1 MSRSSDSTK
10 KTNERTT
17 YGLEKTLAVLVVLT
31 VVAVVAERPIL
42 ETTLT
47 LDASDA
53 ALAVYDDSVS
63 GGNSE
68 SEILDPKETSWR
80 CNLKEQAQYSFCGFE
95 MIFDPHRRQKGLD
108 LSRYD
113 QIHLWLDY
121 EGPTETVRV
130 YLRNYDP
137 AYSVPDRNDS
147 TKYNQVEFSR
157 ERVEGDGPASFS
169 MKDFFVANWW
179 FQHNR
184 LPPELTH
191 PQFDNIV
198 VLEVQTGQAPV
209 AGEHRFSLSKVTF
222 VGQLV
227 SSEQWYFG
235 IMATWV
241 AVALGF
247 LAFRI
252 WRLKHE
258 VTLKSRRERELVEV
272 NRLLDRRG
280 RSLEERARKDP
291 LTGAFNR
298 EGIEEAI
305 KEGLLAFRRNGEPL
319 SLIFLDVD
327 RFKAVNDNHGHGVG
341 DQILSGLSSA
351 VQKNIRTSDGFA
363 RWGGEEFALVCPN
376 TGRAEATNLAEK
388 LRALVDGERFGTPV
402 PITVSFGVAT
412 LKEGEGVEQLF
423 YRADEA
429 LYLAKELGRNR
440 VEVAD

>member
-1 MSRSSDSTK
+1 MSEGSG
-10 KTNERTT
+10 TNQKASGRTGF
-17 YGLEKTLAVLVVLT
+17 GLEATLAVLVVLT
-31 VVAVVAERPIL
+31 VVALVFERHIL
-42 ETTLT
+42 ETTLI
-47 LDASDA
+47 LDASDGSVA
-53 ALAVYDDSVS
+53 IYDDSVS

-68 SEILDPKETSWR
+68 SEILDPEAMSWR
-80 CNLKEQAQYSFCGFE
+80 CTLGEQAQYSYCGFE
-95 MIFDPHRRQKGLD
+95 LIFDPRRQRGFD

-121 EGPTETVRV
+121 QGPTETIRV

-147 TKYNQVEFSR
+147 TKYNQVEFDR
-157 ERVEGDGPASFS
+157 ERVEGGGPASFS

-198 VLEVQTGQAPV
+198 VLEVQTGLAPV
-209 AGEHRFSLSKVTF
+209 AGDHHFRLTKVEF
-222 VGQLV
+222 VGQVL

-235 IMATWV
+235 IMATWLV
-241 AVALGF
+241 VALSF
-247 LAFRI
+247 LTARV
-252 WRLKHE
+252 WRLKRE
-258 VTLKSRRERELVEV
+258 VTLKSRRERELLEV

-280 RSLEERARKDP
+280 RALEERARKDP

-305 KEGLLAFRRNGEPL
+305 KQGLLAFRRNGQPL

-327 RFKAVNDNHGHGVG
+327 HFKTVNDNHGHGVG
-341 DQILSGLSSA
+341 DQILSGLANS
-351 VQKNIRTSDGFA
+351 VQKHIRASDGFA
-363 RWGGEEFALVCPN
+363 RWGGEEFVLVCPN
-376 TGRAEATNLAEK
+376 TGKAEATNLAEK
-388 LRALVDGERFGTPV
+388 LRGLLEGEQFGTPV
-402 PITVSFGVAT
+402 SVTVSFGVAT

-440 VEVAD
+440 VEAAE